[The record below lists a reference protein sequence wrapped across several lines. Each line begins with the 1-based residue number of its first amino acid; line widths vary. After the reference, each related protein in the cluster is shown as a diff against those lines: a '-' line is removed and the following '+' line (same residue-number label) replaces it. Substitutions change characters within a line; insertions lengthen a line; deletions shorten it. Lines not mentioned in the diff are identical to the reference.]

1 MLAKARKNAEK
12 SQSTNTSFVYSKI
25 TEIDLPDSTAD
36 VVISNCVINL
46 VPHEE
51 KHKVF
56 REAFRILKPGGRVA
70 VSDILTKKALTEQ
83 MVKDIA
89 LYVGCVAGASSKEEY
104 DVWLKDAGF
113 RDVLIVYANAD
124 LNVYTQSGENGVAV
138 SVCCASSMKEVNK
151 MTASSCAETEKKA
164 NSSCCGQEEKTDPGV
179 IEGMKTKFAD
189 VNLNEWAGKLVAI
202 I

>member
-12 SQSTNTSFVYSKI
+12 SKSTNTSFVFSKI

-56 REAFRILKPGGRVA
+56 SEAFRILKPGGRVA

-104 DVWLKDAGF
+104 EDWLEDAGF
-113 RDVLIVYANAD
+113 RDVLIVDAKAD
-124 LNVYTQSGENGVAV
+124 LNVYTQSGENEDA
-138 SVCCASSMKEVNK
+138 ASG
-151 MTASSCAETEKKA
+151 
-164 NSSCCGQEEKTDPGV
+164 CCGPSTKVEPACCGKQEKTDGGV
-179 IEGMKTKFAD
+179 VDGMKTKFAD
-189 VNLNEWAGKLVAI
+189 LNLNEWAGKLIATTRSVMANRQL
-202 I
+202 